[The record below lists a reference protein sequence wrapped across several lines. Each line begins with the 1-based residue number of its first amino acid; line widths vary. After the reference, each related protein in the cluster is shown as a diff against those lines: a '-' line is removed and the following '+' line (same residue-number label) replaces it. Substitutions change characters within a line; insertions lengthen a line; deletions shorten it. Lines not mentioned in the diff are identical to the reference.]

1 VIYYNTTDY
10 NMYVWNGG
18 TSSWQ
23 VFTSTGD
30 ITAVNAGTGLS
41 GGGTSGAVTLSL
53 DAGAVLSPTIFAA
66 KGDILTATANDT
78 PAVLTVASTNG
89 YVLSVDSTEASG
101 LKWVANAADG
111 VQSVT
116 SGNTTRISIGGT
128 VTDPTVDLVA
138 TAVTAGT
145 YTSATITVDAY
156 GRLTSASTGSSG
168 GAQLSDV
175 FMLMGA

>member
-1 VIYYNTTDY
+1 
-10 NMYVWNGG
+10 MYVWNGG

-53 DAGAVLSPTIFAA
+53 DSAAVISPAIFAA
-66 KGDILTATANDT
+66 KGDILVATANDT

-89 YVLSVDSTEASG
+89 YVLSVNSATATG
-101 LKWVANAADG
+101 LQWVVNAADG

-128 VTDPTVDLVA
+128 STDPTVDLVT
-138 TAVTAGT
+138 TAVSAGT

-156 GRLTSASTGSSG
+156 GRLTSASTGASG